1 MTYRELT
8 HTLPDDT
15 KYFSE
20 ANLVS
25 GNYKIFVPKGT
36 KKWRISVQTYLYPEE
51 AVALVAFDAQPWK
64 PAPMPGQTPG
74 RPLNGYGTVK
84 NYGLARHQIV
94 ED

>member
-8 HTLPDDT
+8 HTLTDDT

-36 KKWRISVQTYLYPEE
+36 KSGE
-51 AVALVAFDAQPWK
+51 LVYKHICTQK
-64 PAPMPGQTPG
+64 KQ
-74 RPLNGYGTVK
+74 
-84 NYGLARHQIV
+84 
-94 ED
+94 